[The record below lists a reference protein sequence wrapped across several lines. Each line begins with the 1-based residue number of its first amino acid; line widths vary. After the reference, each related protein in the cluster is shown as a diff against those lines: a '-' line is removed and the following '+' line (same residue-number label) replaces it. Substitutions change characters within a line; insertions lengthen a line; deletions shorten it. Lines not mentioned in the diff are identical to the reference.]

1 MYGVG
6 RDLGHIRSVGCAQ
19 ADSTHLGERRVL
31 VFKLFPNS
39 PHLLNAG
46 RKPPTVLDL
55 LLDAIEPE
63 TVFVEGRVCARC
75 CCGTEMVLVE
85 GNGKRGVG
93 GEDEL
98 GVTLAPVP
106 DGGSVACRSV

>member
-1 MYGVG
+1 MRSNEEGWIY
-6 RDLGHIRSVGCAQ
+6 LGLVCFLLQLGPQ
-19 ADSTHLGERRVL
+19 LLHLG
-31 VFKLFPNS
+31 
-39 PHLLNAG
+39 NAG

-98 GVTLAPVP
+98 GVTLSPVP